1 MRMLR
6 PVIVAA
12 ALGAALLCGT
22 VPAHASENIPSVT
35 LSPDFAEPQDTVR
48 ITVTCAQTSVRRA
61 VVTSDAFAPVTM
73 ASSQAHESILG
84 TTTRVENVRPGTYRV
99 TSTCDGTSSSSTT
112 LTVLA
117 AGASHVVPEDG
128 AQVVPAG
135 GAQTGGGGMAL
146 NRPPSAAVG
155 AALLASGLGL
165 VAITLRRRIARP

>member
-12 ALGAALLCGT
+12 ALAAAPLCGA
-22 VPAHASENIPSVT
+22 VPAHATENLPSVA
-35 LSPDFAEPQDTVR
+35 LSPDFAQPQETVS
-48 ITVTCAQTSVRRA
+48 ITVTCAQASVRKA

-73 ASSQAHESILG
+73 VSGEAHESILSS
-84 TTTRVENVRPGTYRV
+84 TTVVENVRPGKYRV
-99 TSTCDGTSSSSTT
+99 SSTCDGTSSSSAT

-117 AGASHVVPEDG
+117 PGASHVVPE
-128 AQVVPAG
+128 G
-135 GAQTGGGGMAL
+135 GAHTGGGSMAP

-165 VAITLRRRIARP
+165 VAITLRRRIARH